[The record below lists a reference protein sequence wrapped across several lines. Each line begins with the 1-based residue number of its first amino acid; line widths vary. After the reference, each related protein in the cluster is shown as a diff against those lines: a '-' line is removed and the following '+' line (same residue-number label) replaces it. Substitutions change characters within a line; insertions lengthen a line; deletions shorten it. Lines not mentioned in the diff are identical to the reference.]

1 MLSLL
6 LLRLLHQTPL
16 VCHHLFMSSLRLI
29 TEADHRG
36 RSQTNFRQPTTP
48 RTEASPFF
56 STPPP
61 VPGPGNFSRP
71 SAISWSMGKHRL
83 QLLAAVIVLAC
94 GAAPSTP
101 SALPRSCFVPPQRA
115 GGGGAGWRNCRHGE
129 EAGGSGSMAANRGE
143 RDARGM
149 RCRVLQLRGGG
160 SDSDKGETCYGRW
173 VNVSQNGKRKREK

>member
-1 MLSLL
+1 MSL
-6 LLRLLHQTPL
+6 
-16 VCHHLFMSSLRLI
+16 
-29 TEADHRG
+29 DHR
-36 RSQTNFRQPTTP
+36 RSQIEFS
-48 RTEASPFF
+48 RTDNSDEQRRARSAQ
-56 STPPP
+56 PPP
-61 VPGPGNFSRP
+61 LGDSGTSPRFCRGLRP
-71 SAISWSMGKHRL
+71 RDSWSMGKHRL
-83 QLLAAVIVLAC
+83 QLLAAVLVLAC

-115 GGGGAGWRNCRHGE
+115 GGGGAEWRNCRHGE

-173 VNVSQNGKRKREK
+173 VNVSRNGKRKREK